1 LLDFYSDNFK
11 GAGFPP
17 FPTYTPIP
25 EHQKMAK
32 DELHLTTYKVAVHT
46 HSRTA
51 HCKWLS
57 EIKHDNPAWIN
68 SKTAADRGIEDGDAI
83 TVASELGEIRTTAH
97 VTEGIIP
104 GIIAISH
111 HFGRQQSGIYGSGKK
126 SPTTVAGNSDPD
138 AKNMKWDKF
147 GTHPNSI
154 IPNSS
159 DPISGGQRWMD
170 TLVKVAKA

>member
-1 LLDFYSDNFK
+1 YPPNTSFIKSGLLDFYSDNFASK
-11 GAGFPP
+11 GFPA

-25 EHQKMAK
+25 EHQKMGK
-32 DELHLTTYKVAVHT
+32 DDLHLTTYKVAVHT

-68 SKTAADRGIEDGDAI
+68 AKTAAARGIKDGDTI
-83 TVASELGEIRTTAH
+83 KVSNELGEITTTAH

-111 HFGRQQSGIYGSGKK
+111 HLGRQHSGIYGSGKR
-126 SPTTVAGNSDPD
+126 S
-138 AKNMKWDKF
+138 
-147 GTHPNSI
+147 
-154 IPNSS
+154 
-159 DPISGGQRWMD
+159 
-170 TLVKVAKA
+170 